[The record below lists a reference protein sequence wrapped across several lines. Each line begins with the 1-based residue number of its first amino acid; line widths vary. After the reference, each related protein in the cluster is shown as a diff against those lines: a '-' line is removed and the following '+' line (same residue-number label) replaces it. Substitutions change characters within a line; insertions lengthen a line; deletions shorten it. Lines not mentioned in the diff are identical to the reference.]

1 MIATLLFVAA
11 LAAEPAAV
19 PAEAAASAPSPI
31 ADTELREFTAIAGRK
46 VAGRPVEGHYTT
58 AVTVLLIR
66 RDDKG

>member
-31 ADTELREFTAIAGRK
+31 ADTDLREFTAIAGRK
-46 VAGRPVEGHYTT
+46 VAGRPVEGH
-58 AVTVLLIR
+58 
-66 RDDKG
+66 